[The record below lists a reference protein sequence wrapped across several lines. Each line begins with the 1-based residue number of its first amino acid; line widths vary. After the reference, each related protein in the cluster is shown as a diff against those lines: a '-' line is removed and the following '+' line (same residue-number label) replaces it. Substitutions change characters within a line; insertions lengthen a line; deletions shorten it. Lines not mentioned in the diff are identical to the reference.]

1 MKKTVLTA
9 IFFAA
14 FTGLSFGQVNTDE
27 LPQNARDFINQNFSS
42 ETIDD
47 VEKKDGIKKYFNSE
61 MYEVEFIN
69 GIKIDFDK
77 EGEVTE
83 IESEDGNAIPH
94 NVLPREIGSYIQSNY
109 RDAQIV
115 GWEKEE
121 KEQEVKLAD
130 GTELEFDDSGEF
142 LQED

>member
-1 MKKTVLTA
+1 MKKTVLSA

-27 LPQNARDFINQNFSS
+27 LPQNARDFINENFSS

-47 VEKKDGIKKYFNSE
+47 VEKNDGIKKYFHSE

-77 EGEVTE
+77 QGEVTE

-94 NVLPREIGSYIQSNY
+94 NVLPGKIGSYIQTNY

-115 GWEKEE
+115 GWEKED